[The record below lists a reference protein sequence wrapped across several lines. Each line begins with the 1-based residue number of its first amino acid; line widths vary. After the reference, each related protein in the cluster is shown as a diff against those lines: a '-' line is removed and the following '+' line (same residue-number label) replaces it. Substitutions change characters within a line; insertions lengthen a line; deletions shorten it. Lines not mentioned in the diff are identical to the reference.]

1 RWTGPPSTAARST
14 VPSSAKPT
22 SPVGSGVYLTSVT
35 TLSTTVYSFIGER
48 PRGDQMVRL
57 VSGVP
62 AVLSGRMSAGDD
74 SRQVRHTIHACA
86 AMNTCY
92 ASRSYFMNLI
102 VMNLSKHNARVNT
115 HNAAR
120 DRRHSLKNFREG
132 CLEAQP

>member
-1 RWTGPPSTAARST
+1 
-14 VPSSAKPT
+14 
-22 SPVGSGVYLTSVT
+22 
-35 TLSTTVYSFIGER
+35 SFIGER

-120 DRRHSLKNFREG
+120 DRRHSLKDFREG
-132 CLEAQP
+132 CLEAQPCPLLRTRARKPPPISRRCTSAAHGALPRLGARSR